1 MFGLRRRAQAIRV
14 PEKATTS
21 LSLRWRVMLLAMSM
35 VAMVVVLMAVAVY
48 AVVSAALYSDI
59 DNQLQSRAQL
69 LIASGSL
76 AADPAKAIEGTAYSD
91 VNAMLVNPGRSIY
104 TANQQGQTLPVG
116 QPEKAVIR
124 GELFMSRRTVG
135 DQRVLAIHLPN
146 DSSLLIS
153 KSLQP
158 TNAVMTKLKWVLLA
172 VGGIGVVI
180 AAVAGGMVART
191 GLRPVAQLTEATE
204 RVARTDDLRPIPVF
218 GSDELARLTEA
229 FNAMLRA
236 LAESRERQARLVA
249 DAGHE
254 LKTPLTSL
262 RTNVELLMAS
272 SAPGAPLIPESE
284 LADLRGD
291 VIGQIEEL
299 STLVGDLVDLTRED
313 NARGSV
319 LEDVEMTE
327 VIDRSLERVRRRR
340 NDIRFDVDAVGW
352 QIHGVAPPARRLLRA
367 ALGQQLRNRRTQVG
381 HALAGVAGGEEDMRI
396 GRRPFGDLRLRLRD
410 DPLHVALLHLV
421 LLGENQRVG
430 DSGGVERVEHFL
442 VHLHH
447 AAPSVDQDIDAQQFR
462 PAAKVI
468 LHQAVPRG
476 NLGLGHSRIA
486 VAGHVDETRALDIV
500 GALAAQREEIELL
513 RAAGRMR
520 HARER
525 LAAGQRIDERGLA
538 DIGAAGEG
546 EFGGAAGRQVAL
558 LGRRPDEVTGAGEEL
573 AALLDVIGRVLGHQA
588 ALRPN
593 VLARLS
599 QSSNGTPARF
609 MMKPCWATD
618 RRLFQV
624 Q

>member
-1 MFGLRRRAQAIRV
+1 
-14 PEKATTS
+14 
-21 LSLRWRVMLLAMSM
+21 MLLAMSM

-48 AVVSAALYSDI
+48 AVVSAALYTDI
-59 DNQLQSRAQL
+59 DSQLQSRAQL

-91 VNAMLVNPGRSIY
+91 VNAMLINPGRSIY

-116 QPEKAVIR
+116 QPEKAVIQ

-158 TNAVMTKLKWVLLA
+158 TNAVMNKLKWVLLA

-191 GLRPVAQLTEATE
+191 GLRPVGQLTDAAE

-229 FNAMLRA
+229 FNSMLRS

-272 SAPGAPLIPESE
+272 SAPGAPPIPESE
-284 LADLRGD
+284 MADLRED

-313 NARGSV
+313 NPHGTA
-319 LEDVEMTE
+319 LEDVDMSE

-340 NDIRFDVDAVGW
+340 NDIHFDIDAIGW
-352 QIHGVAPPARRLLRA
+352 QVHGDAAGLSRAVLNLLDNA
-367 ALGQQLRNRRTQVG
+367 AKWSP
-381 HALAGVAGGEEDMRI
+381 AGGT
-396 GRRPFGDLRLRLRD
+396 GGLRLRQVD
-410 DPLHVALLHLV
+410 VAHAELV
-421 LLGENQRVG
+421 VSDEGPG
-430 DSGGVERVEHFL
+430 I
-442 VHLHH
+442 
-447 AAPSVDQDIDAQQFR
+447 AP
-462 PAAKVI
+462 
-468 LHQAVPRG
+468 
-476 NLGLGHSRIA
+476 
-486 VAGHVDETRALDIV
+486 E
-500 GALAAQREEIELL
+500 
-513 RAAGRMR
+513 
-520 HARER
+520 
-525 LAAGQRIDERGLA
+525 ERGLVFERFYRSTSA
-538 DIGAAGEG
+538 RAMPGSGLGLAIVKQVVVKHGGVIRVGETVP
-546 EFGGAAGRQVAL
+546 GGQPPGTSFFVLLPGRPILSAYPQPSAFSEL
-558 LGRRPDEVTGAGEEL
+558 DETPGVTGRNGKTSTASS
-573 AALLDVIGRVLGHQA
+573 VITA
-588 ALRPN
+588 D
-593 VLARLS
+593 S
-599 QSSNGTPARF
+599 Q
-609 MMKPCWATD
+609 
-618 RRLFQV
+618 
-624 Q
+624 